1 MSSVNIL
8 DQKELI
14 VQSWKRCHNFG
25 LSSTGPINDLLL
37 TGKELKEVIKE
48 NEYMI
53 KKTTSIL
60 EKLYPTIHSS
70 GLVTVIVDRNGTIIH
85 KVGKWDIEESLDYMS
100 IGSNWSEKI
109 KGTNAIGLAI
119 YEKKPIITHAEHHFY
134 VKNHFLT
141 CAASPIYSPTGEFIG
156 AINISA
162 RKELYHPFTISLV
175 SIVAE
180 AVQNRLLLEHKNH
193 EKLLALKEI
202 ELTANLYTSPLLTLD
217 HEKRI
222 IRANQTA
229 RHFLG
234 DDCIGKE
241 FQANQGYSINV
252 ISDGSN
258 KAFRSV
264 VSLHKTSKK
273 NSQGINLYTTSDI
286 IGSCEKIVR
295 VRKIVNKAAS
305 SDYPLIIYGESG
317 TGKELIAQSLH
328 TAGPR
333 KMKPF
338 IALNCSAIPESL
350 IESEL
355 FGYERGAFTGANRE
369 GAPGKFEAADG
380 GTILLDE
387 IGDMPLRAQST
398 LLRVLQEKTVTR
410 IGGDKIRP
418 IDMRVIA
425 STNKNLHE
433 EVQEGR
439 FREDLYYRLKGIFI
453 TLPPLRNRTD
463 IIELAEH
470 LITKL
475 DNPSVRLSEEAKQ
488 KLIAYH
494 WPGNIRELNSILIQ
508 ASFFAEGNEIKG
520 EDIQF
525 VDEYERQKNR
535 KDSEVKT
542 PLSLNN
548 AEKDAIIKALHSV
561 EWNISKAANI
571 LKISRNTLYLKIKKY
586 NLKR

>member
-1 MSSVNIL
+1 
-8 DQKELI
+8 
-14 VQSWKRCHNFG
+14 
-25 LSSTGPINDLLL
+25 
-37 TGKELKEVIKE
+37 
-48 NEYMI
+48 
-53 KKTTSIL
+53 
-60 EKLYPTIHSS
+60 
-70 GLVTVIVDRNGTIIH
+70 
-85 KVGKWDIEESLDYMS
+85 
-100 IGSNWSEKI
+100 
-109 KGTNAIGLAI
+109 
-119 YEKKPIITHAEHHFY
+119 
-134 VKNHFLT
+134 
-141 CAASPIYSPTGEFIG
+141 
-156 AINISA
+156 
-162 RKELYHPFTISLV
+162 
-175 SIVAE
+175 
-180 AVQNRLLLEHKNH
+180 
-193 EKLLALKEI
+193 
-202 ELTANLYTSPLLTLD
+202 
-217 HEKRI
+217 
-222 IRANQTA
+222 
-229 RHFLG
+229 
-234 DDCIGKE
+234 
-241 FQANQGYSINV
+241 
-252 ISDGSN
+252 
-258 KAFRSV
+258 
-264 VSLHKTSKK
+264 
-273 NSQGINLYTTSDI
+273 
-286 IGSCEKIVR
+286 
-295 VRKIVNKAAS
+295 
-305 SDYPLIIYGESG
+305 
-317 TGKELIAQSLH
+317 
-328 TAGPR
+328 
-333 KMKPF
+333 MKPF
-338 IALNCSAIPESL
+338 IAVNCSAIPESL

-571 LKISRNTLYLKIKKY
+571 LKIAKY
-586 NLKR
+586 TIS